1 MAEKSCKIDNPGLV
15 EAINR
20 LADAVESM
28 RIDLH
33 GYFSEEMPTGRM
45 RHGNHI

>member
-20 LADAVESM
+20 LADAVESLRLDM
-28 RIDLH
+28 HR
-33 GYFSEEMPTGRM
+33 YFSEELPTRRGYN
-45 RHGNHI
+45 GNHI

>member
-20 LADAVESM
+20 LADAIESLRM
-28 RIDLH
+28 DMH
-33 GYFSEEMPTGRM
+33 SYFSEEMPTRRV
-45 RHGNHI
+45 RHGNDI

>member
-1 MAEKSCKIDNPGLV
+1 MAEKSHKLDNAGLV

-20 LADAVESM
+20 LADAVESLRLDM
-28 RIDLH
+28 H
-33 GYFSEEMPTGRM
+33 SYFSEEMPAGRM